1 MHYFDLKDGVLH
13 AEGVS
18 LETLAAEVGTPTYVY
33 SSATLRRHY
42 GLLRDACD
50 AHKAA
55 LGEALIAFAVKANS
69 NLSVLA
75 TLAQLGCGADTVSEG
90 EIRRALAAGV
100 PGERIIFSGVG
111 KTDAELAFA
120 IEVGVRQINVEF
132 GGTGTADP
140 RRR

>member
-1 MHYFDLKDGVLH
+1 MHYFDLEDGVLH

-18 LETLAAEVGTPTYVY
+18 LEKLAAEVGTPTYVY

-50 AHKAA
+50 AHKNA

-90 EIRRALAAGV
+90 EIRRALAA
-100 PGERIIFSGVG
+100 
-111 KTDAELAFA
+111 
-120 IEVGVRQINVEF
+120 
-132 GGTGTADP
+132 
-140 RRR
+140 

>member
-18 LETLAAEVGTPTYVY
+18 LEALADSVGTPTYVY

-42 GLLRDACD
+42 GLLREACD
-50 AHKAA
+50 AHRSA

-75 TLAQLGCGADTVSEG
+75 TLAKLGCGADTVSEG
-90 EIRRALAAGV
+90 EIRRALAVGI

-111 KTDAELAFA
+111 KTDVELAFA
-120 IEVGVRQINVEF
+120 IEQ
-132 GGTGTADP
+132 GG
-140 RRR
+140 RRSPDD